1 MTIKLI
7 VKGRADAPTTPPL
20 AERVYAEPI
29 ITIGSDPAATLC
41 LAPEA
46 GVSPEHAILI
56 NEDGQMLLIN
66 RADGTS
72 LNGESLMREARRPLA
87 HGDCLEAGDYA
98 IYLLFDAADPRQ
110 ATAAQ
115 QLQPPVARD
124 GSRNGQES
132 APQPQQDEAGQSLS
146 QPPMRPPTQ
155 SPTQTQSLSLPVS
168 SPQQQSPSSSP
179 VVNPS
184 SPAPSS
190 WQDDAAPPVVPAQT
204 RAPEIAS
211 RNFAAILDS
220 LRTEE
225 DRFYLLFEGG
235 SQTGNRV
242 TIETAEMSI
251 GWDATGQNISVEAAE
266 IVAARAVLRKDWS
279 GVVIEARSAGMVS
292 VNGEPLE
299 AARRLRNGDRL
310 MLVPTS
316 ATTAQ
321 NQSFLIFHEPASLV
335 VLDTMLPQKLPPP
348 VMPQA
353 ATAAG
358 TESAALAVVNTTPDS
373 AVAQATKRASLFNS
387 DRKIFGYFTPLEVS
401 LMIAGTLITAV
412 IVFLLLEHL

>member
-20 AERVYAEPI
+20 AERVYADPI

-46 GVSPEHAILI
+46 GVAPEHAILI

-72 LNGESLMREARRPLA
+72 LNGESLMREARRPLV

-98 IYLLFDAADPRQ
+98 IYLLLDNGAAPRPTTPLQQPTPPIAHDYQNSDGQEGAPQSQQSDAAQ
-110 ATAAQ
+110 F
-115 QLQPPVARD
+115 
-124 GSRNGQES
+124 
-132 APQPQQDEAGQSLS
+132 LS
-146 QPPMRPPTQ
+146 QSASQSPSFSTPPTQ
-155 SPTQTQSLSLPVS
+155 QSSPT
-168 SPQQQSPSSSP
+168 SP
-179 VVNPS
+179 VVNS
-184 SPAPSS
+184 SPPPLSRR
-190 WQDDAAPPVVPAQT
+190 DDAAPQNVPAQT

-242 TIETAEMSI
+242 TIETAEMAI
-251 GWDATGQNISVEAAE
+251 GWDATGQNISVDAAD

-279 GVVIEARSAGMVS
+279 GVVLEARSAGMVS

-316 ATTAQ
+316 ATLAQ

-353 ATAAG
+353 VTATG
-358 TESAALAVVNTTPDS
+358 TDTVALAVAGTTPDS

-387 DRKIFGYFTPLEVS
+387 DRKLFGYFTPLEVS

-412 IVFLLLEHL
+412 IVFLLLENL